1 MPLAWR
7 TMPKAIDLH
16 VHLPTDEWLEN
27 AIGPHLEATERYFRA
42 KVPRK
47 TIEEVAEEYAGR
59 DILGVVL
66 DWDDHTVTGRGWMGN
81 QWLSELSQKF
91 PGALMGF
98 GSVDPHDGNALG
110 EIERCMD
117 LGLKGLKFHPT
128 MQQFDPA
135 DRRFYPLWEK
145 IEQRGLIALFHT
157 GTCGIGAGTPGAG
170 GTKIRYS
177 HPGFLD
183 TVGADFPG
191 LTLIAAHFG
200 WPWFLECLA
209 IALHKSNVF
218 IELSGWAP
226 KYLPPEVVREIG
238 RRLNAQTLFG
248 SDYPFISLDRWF
260 EEFDQLGLTD
270 EAKQAI
276 LVGNATRLLGLDSKT

>member
-1 MPLAWR
+1 MPR
-7 TMPKAIDLH
+7 AIDLH
-16 VHLPTDEWLEN
+16 VHLPMDEWLDN
-27 AIGPHLEATERYFRA
+27 AIGPHLAATEAYFRA
-42 KVPRK
+42 KVVRK
-47 TIEEVAEEYAGR
+47 SIEEVAEEYASR

-81 QWLSELSQKF
+81 SWLAGLESRF

-98 GSVDPHDGNALG
+98 GSVDPHDDNATQ
-110 EIERCMD
+110 EVERCMD

-128 MQQFDPA
+128 MQEFNPA
-135 DRRFYPLWEK
+135 DPRFYPLWER
-145 IEQRGLIALFHT
+145 IEQRGLICLFHT

-183 TVGADFPG
+183 AVGADFPG

-200 WPWFLECLA
+200 WPWFMECLA
-209 IALHKSNVF
+209 IALHKSNVH

-226 KYLPPEVVREIG
+226 KYLPVEVQREIG

-260 EEFDQLGLTD
+260 DEFDALDLTD
-270 EAKQAI
+270 QAGEAI
-276 LVGNATRLLGLDSKT
+276 LVGNASRLLGLDPH

>member
-1 MPLAWR
+1 VR
-7 TMPKAIDLH
+7 AIDLH
-16 VHLPTDEWLEN
+16 VHLPMQEWLDR
-27 AIGPHLEATERYFRA
+27 AIGPHLEATEAYFRA
-42 KVPRK
+42 RVPRK
-47 TIEEVAEEYAGR
+47 TIEAVAEEYASR

-66 DWDDHTVTGRGWMGN
+66 DWDDESVSGRGFMGN
-81 QWLSELSQKF
+81 DWLASLAERF
-91 PGALMGF
+91 PGVLMGF
-98 GSVDPHDGNALG
+98 GSIDPFAAGAVA
-110 EIERCMD
+110 EMERCRD

-128 MQQFDPA
+128 MQRFDPGES
-135 DRRFYPLWEK
+135 RFSPLWAKAE
-145 IEQRGLIALFHT
+145 ELGLVCLFHT
-157 GTCGIGAGTPGAG
+157 GTCGIAAGTPGAG

-183 TVGADFPG
+183 SIGADFPG

-200 WPWFLECLA
+200 WPWFMECLA

-238 RRLNAQTLFG
+238 KRLNGQTLFG

-260 EEFDQLGLTD
+260 QEFENLGLPE
-270 EAKQAI
+270 EARRAI
-276 LVGNATRLLGLDSKT
+276 LVENASRLLGL

>member
-1 MPLAWR
+1 MPN
-7 TMPKAIDLH
+7 AIDLH
-16 VHLPTDEWLEN
+16 VHLPMEEWLSN
-27 AIGPHLEATERYFRA
+27 SIGPHLEATEAYFRA
-42 KVPRK
+42 KVPRR
-47 TIEEVAEEYAGR
+47 TIEEVAQEYESRG
-59 DILGVVL
+59 ILGVVL

-81 QWLSELSQKF
+81 DWLASLERRF
-91 PGALMGF
+91 PAVLMGF
-98 GSVDPHDGNALG
+98 GSVDPHDPGALEEMG
-110 EIERCMD
+110 RCAD

-128 MQQFDPA
+128 MQRFDPG
-135 DRRFYPLWEK
+135 DESFHPLWAKAE
-145 IEQRGLIALFHT
+145 ELGLIALFHT

-183 TVGADFPG
+183 SIGADFPG

-200 WPWFLECLA
+200 WPWFMECLA

-226 KYLPPEVVREIG
+226 KYLPQEVVREIG
-238 RRLNAQTLFG
+238 KRLSGQTLFG

-260 EEFDQLGLTD
+260 EEFHSLGLSED
-270 EAKQAI
+270 AMDAI
-276 LVGNATRLLGLDSKT
+276 LVGNASKLLWPNTGYAEMPT

>member
-1 MPLAWR
+1 
-7 TMPKAIDLH
+7 MPKAIDLH
-16 VHLPTDEWLEN
+16 VHLPMDEWLDN
-27 AIGPHLEATERYFRA
+27 AIGPHLAATEAYFRA

-47 TIEEVAEEYAGR
+47 TIEEVAQEYADR

-66 DWDDHTVTGRGWMGN
+66 DWDDHTVTGRDWLGN
-81 QWLSELSQKF
+81 EWLAGLSERF
-91 PGALMGF
+91 PGVLMGF
-98 GSVDPHDGNALG
+98 GSVDPYDDGALD
-110 EIERCMD
+110 ELQRVRD
-117 LGLKGLKFHPT
+117 LGLPGLKFHPT
-128 MQQFDPA
+128 MQQFDPG
-135 DRRFYPLWEK
+135 DPRFAPLWEK
-145 IEQRGLIALFHT
+145 AQDLGLICLFHT
-157 GTCGIGAGTPGAG
+157 GTCGIAAGTPGAG

-183 TVGADFPG
+183 SIGADFPE

-200 WPWFLECLA
+200 WPWFMECLA

-226 KYLPPEVVREIG
+226 KYLPDEVKREIG

-260 EEFDQLGLTD
+260 EEFDALGLTD
-270 EAKQAI
+270 EGKQAI
-276 LVGNATRLLGLDSKT
+276 LVGNATKLLGLESES

>member
-1 MPLAWR
+1 V
-7 TMPKAIDLH
+7 TKAIDLH
-16 VHLPTDEWLEN
+16 VHLPMDEWLEN
-27 AIGPHLEATERYFRA
+27 AIGPLLPATEAYFRA

-47 TIEEVAEEYAGR
+47 SIEEVAQEYADR

-66 DWDDHTVTGRGWMGN
+66 DWDDRSVSGRGWMGN
-81 QWLSELSQKF
+81 DWLAGLSDRF

-98 GSVDPHDGNALG
+98 GSVDPHSDGALDELRRAHG
-110 EIERCMD
+110 

-128 MQQFDPA
+128 MQRFDPG
-135 DRRFYPLWEK
+135 DERHYPLWSLVE
-145 IEQRGLIALFHT
+145 ELGMLCLFHT

-183 TVGADFPG
+183 SVGADFPG
-191 LTLIAAHFG
+191 LTMIAAHFG
-200 WPWFLECLA
+200 WPWFMECLA
-209 IALHKSNVF
+209 IALHKSNVY

-238 RRLNAQTLFG
+238 KRLNGQALFG

-260 EEFDQLGLTD
+260 EEFDQLGLSD
-270 EAKQAI
+270 DAKRAI
-276 LVGNATRLLGLDSKT
+276 LVGNATRLLAL

>member
-1 MPLAWR
+1 
-7 TMPKAIDLH
+7 MPKAIDLH
-16 VHLPTDEWLEN
+16 VHLPTDEWLRQS
-27 AIGPHLEATERYFRA
+27 IGPHLAATEAYFRA

-47 TIEEVAEEYAGR
+47 SIDDVAAEYAER

-66 DWDDHTVTGRGWMGN
+66 DWDDETVTGRGWMGN
-81 QWLSELSQKF
+81 DWLASLAERY
-91 PGALMGF
+91 PGVLMGF
-98 GSVDPHDGNALG
+98 GSLDPHKPDVLDECNRVA
-110 EIERCMD
+110 E

-128 MQQFDPA
+128 MQRFDPG
-135 DRRFYPLWEK
+135 DERHYPIWNRAEEL
-145 IEQRGLIALFHT
+145 GLICLFHT

-183 TVGADFPG
+183 SVGADFPG

-200 WPWFLECLA
+200 WPWFMECLA
-209 IALHKSNVF
+209 IALHKSNVY

-226 KYLPPEVVREIG
+226 KYLPPEVQREIG
-238 RRLNAQTLFG
+238 RRLNAQTVFG

-260 EEFDQLGLTD
+260 AEFDELPLADVARGP
-270 EAKQAI
+270 I
-276 LVGNATRLLGLDSKT
+276 LAGNAARLLGM

>member
-1 MPLAWR
+1 MPR
-7 TMPKAIDLH
+7 AIDLH
-16 VHLPTDEWLEN
+16 VHLPTEEWLTN
-27 AIGPHLEATERYFRA
+27 SIGPFLDATEAYFRA

-47 TIEEVAEEYAGR
+47 TIEDVAEEYRSR

-66 DWDDHTVTGRGWMGN
+66 DWDDYSVSGREWMGN
-81 QWLSELSQKF
+81 DWLASLSERF

-98 GSVDPHDGNALG
+98 GSVDPHAAGALD
-110 EIERCMD
+110 ELSRVAD

-128 MQQFDPA
+128 MQRFDPGDEA
-135 DRRFYPLWEK
+135 FYPLWARAE
-145 IEQRGLIALFHT
+145 ELGLIALFHT
-157 GTCGIGAGTPGAG
+157 GTCGIAAGTPGAG

-183 TVGADFPG
+183 AIGADSPG

-200 WPWFLECLA
+200 WPWFMECLA

-226 KYLPPEVVREIG
+226 KYLPQEVGREIG

-260 EEFDQLGLTD
+260 SEFEDLGLSP
-270 EAKQAI
+270 EAQRAI
-276 LVGNATRLLGLDSKT
+276 LVENAARLLGLGA

>member
-1 MPLAWR
+1 MPR
-7 TMPKAIDLH
+7 AIDLH
-16 VHLPTDEWLEN
+16 VHLPLDEWLDN
-27 AIGPHLEATERYFRA
+27 AIGPLLPATEAYFRA

-47 TIEEVAEEYAGR
+47 TIEEVAKEYADR

-66 DWDDHTVTGRGWMGN
+66 DWDDHSVTGRGWMGN
-81 QWLSELSQKF
+81 DWLAGLSERF
-91 PGALMGF
+91 PGELMGF
-98 GSVDPHDGNALG
+98 GSVDPQDDIALD
-110 EIERCMD
+110 EMARCAG

-128 MQQFDPA
+128 MQRFDPG
-135 DRRFYPLWEK
+135 DERFYPLWAKAE
-145 IEQRGLIALFHT
+145 ELGLICLFHT

-170 GTKIRYS
+170 GTKIRFS

-183 TVGADFPG
+183 AVGADFPG

-200 WPWFLECLA
+200 WPWFMECLA

-238 RRLNAQTLFG
+238 KRLTAQTLFG

-260 EEFDQLGLTD
+260 SEFEQLALSPD
-270 EAKQAI
+270 AKQAI
-276 LVGNATRLLGLDSKT
+276 LVGNASRLLQL